1 VSRLL
6 VALVRPARTS
16 ATAEKYASAFEASR
30 VERARA
36 APPRGV
42 DRTESTLPLG
52 GLPALGGQLLVALDR
67 RGPRRCQPGGLRRRR
82 GSGGPRGSRRS
93 RSGPAPTRPTRRSPR
108 RAAAHRLLEEAGDDV
123 PAVPA
128 VGLVRLLRLAEVVV
142 AGRVRRRVGLK
153 LPSDPNVACRS
164 SPSADSAPAA
174 SDLKPRAASAGHTG
188 RPQPFRRSICGVR
201 TLLCR
206 SVCHRV

>member
-1 VSRLL
+1 
-6 VALVRPARTS
+6 
-16 ATAEKYASAFEASR
+16 
-30 VERARA
+30 
-36 APPRGV
+36 V

-67 RGPRRCQPGGLRRRR
+67 EGHVAASPEVFDDVEVQAVPEVPGVAGAGQLPRGPRGDLLVG
-82 GSGGPRGSRRS
+82 
-93 RSGPAPTRPTRRSPR
+93 
-108 RAAAHRLLEEAGDDV
+108 AAHRLLEEAGDDV

-164 SPSADSAPAA
+164 SPSAIPPLRRER
-174 SDLKPRAASAGHTG
+174 LKNPR
-188 RPQPFRRSICGVR
+188 GV
-201 TLLCR
+201 CR
-206 SVCHRV
+206 SHRSSTTA